1 MADEKK
7 SITINYSGR
16 DIDRDEFVRRA
27 QAKAID
33 WMDYQG
39 LQGDERQ
46 IFLDSFNSKLAEITG
61 AKLNNP
67 TSVEGSAGIITP
79 GGKEQQSGRRF
90 KTRRQFDVNNSVNTY
105 LTGIANAMP
114 NPSVKSPEKVT
125 TPKGKARTTY
135 DNYIAQ
141 SIYGDQDPSEEQLL
155 RWADKY
161 DPVSGTSRSRN
172 GRIEQLKI
180 YLNKYLDEI
189 NSGVY
194 RLTDDQKKEEINTI
208 NTVLRALDSNDDYE
222 IGKTGLIGLLG
233 NFSSKPNVNT
243 GGGGNS
249 GGDAGAAVTAVVQP
263 GEVTEQSDEV
273 IELSDEVIK
282 ELEDELKSIATDY
295 SVTNNKLKTDYILP
309 TPTYYDR
316 NIFAPIYTKF
326 TENPEAYAQNLR
338 HFYESILKI
347 KPEDWKQNP
356 NNNQWYDG
364 KGSFLTWEL
373 GHDDNSTQ
381 DGIDMTSLGI
391 PQEYIDL
398 TSKNDSGPEDTH
410 SSNIWTRQYYTANG
424 YQAKFISDYLNFL
437 AGQGALNK
445 YHIGDNKYL
454 LDGGIDYSK
463 GIIYYY
469 DNKHNRFGEMSL
481 SDPALKK
488 ALIDNGNQST
498 YNELLRGYYN
508 DDAHKSR
515 AKAKKAQLGL
525 KLTLDNSQQETP
537 EQNTEITDDTKFKD
551 RAGSTFWD
559 KLSTS
564 DKANIYALAA
574 DLGSMG
580 ASYVPGYGTV
590 ASLLLGLGSSGIGLW
605 SDLNNSQV
613 SASTAGKN
621 FLMNVGMDA
630 VGAIPFGGTG
640 SNIAKIGKSIMRA
653 TPVLMTAFDLVGNSD
668 KYGVTMK
675 KLTSGN
681 IDELDSKDLANI
693 RQVLTEVIGLG
704 QAGVHRAQERYYRR
718 GGYGIQERRYVGVS
732 KPEYQAVSIQTQN
745 GGTRVVP
752 AKYAQALSKAKTQ
765 DQVDAIISVYNKDA
779 HKPAF
784 IEANTPKNTTVNPD
798 LFSLDGVK
806 INIGAPRRFKAHTNP
821 DVAPVPMINPRTA
834 PKKSQSN
841 ADVQLGGNFWNL
853 WDPLEVRVKPSDV
866 FNLRYNRTQNA
877 AVRTA
882 TGSPFNKKVTTLE
895 DVQSEYRPISS
906 EQAPRREAQSG
917 TPEGN
922 AGNGGTPGTSGTT
935 GGNAGNNTPR
945 TTSQSSSTTKT
956 EESIKDEFTFNE
968 LTRSIGIQQHSKKFN
983 VKAEFDKYVQE
994 HIKANKSPDQIYNEL
1009 RDNNNDGLKKWY
1021 NQVVIKYNSQQKRNK
1036 RRKHANGGMIQ
1047 KFNDGGTTSIPYNW
1061 EFTIPDT
1068 KTTETTTSETKTDET
1083 DDNFVINPVTD
1094 VDRTSQ
1100 EKRVTWADPAITA
1113 LEFGKFAASTLANS
1127 LMLRNSKKMRPVMK
1141 DPVIREYRQWSPK
1154 QYLDEAQRT
1163 KTEYSRLGNLSA
1175 SNTSD
1180 QGTGMAY
1187 MLASKKTGDA
1197 AVLPLLGK
1205 YGEYLTT
1212 SVDKA
1217 IDTANWNVH
1226 NAEKVGRHDVHEGN
1240 ETARVAKINQDILS
1254 DNQFLNHLGTQLVQ
1268 LKTTIQHGV
1277 ADRQLAQYQQD
1288 YQNFLVTDPHIVNAT
1303 RKVREL
1309 QHEIE
1314 SHPEWTDEIKQAKN
1328 AELDRLTNE
1337 SNDIMNRRVAWWQQT
1352 HIKPRTVPFS
1362 SPITSIGRYD
1372 NEDYGFNFN
1381 FKSGGKMKE
1390 SEKQK
1395 QRHEDKKLF
1404 YETQKLLLQES
1415 NKKASGMKSGYA
1427 YFTKLMMQ
1435 SK

>member
-46 IFLDSFNSKLAEITG
+46 MFLDSFNSKLAEITG
-61 AKLNNP
+61 AKLNNSG
-67 TSVEGSAGIITP
+67 SVEGSAGIITP

-90 KTRRQFDVNNSVNTY
+90 KTRRQFDVNSSVNTY

-161 DPVSGTSRSRN
+161 DPVSGTSRGRN
-172 GRIEQLKI
+172 GRIKQLKI

-233 NFSSKPNVNT
+233 NFSSQPIVGT
-243 GGGGNS
+243 RGSGNS
-249 GGDAGAAVTAVVQP
+249 GGDAGAAVTTVVQP
-263 GEVTEQSDEV
+263 DEVTEQSDEV

-295 SVTNNKLKTDYILP
+295 SVTNNELKTDYILP

-326 TENPEAYAQNLR
+326 TEDPEAYAQNLR

-347 KPEDWKQNP
+347 KPESWKQNP

-364 KGSFLTWEL
+364 KGSLLTWEL

-410 SSNIWTRQYYTANG
+410 SSDILTRQYYTANG
-424 YQAKFISDYLNFL
+424 YQAKFVSDYLNFL
-437 AGQGALNK
+437 AKQGALDK

-537 EQNTEITDDTKFKD
+537 KQNTEITDDTKFKD

-580 ASYVPGYGTV
+580 ASYVPGYGTL
-590 ASLLLGLGSSGIGLW
+590 ASLVLGLGSSGIGLW
-605 SDLNNSQV
+605 SDLNNSQI
-613 SASTAGKN
+613 SAATAGKN
-621 FLMNVGMDA
+621 FLMNAGMDV

-640 SNIAKIGKSIMRA
+640 SNIAKIGKSIVRA
-653 TPVLMTAFDLVGNSD
+653 TPVLMSIFDLVGNSD
-668 KYGVTMK
+668 KYGITMK
-675 KLTSGN
+675 KLASGN

-704 QAGVHRAQERYYRR
+704 QAGAHRMQERYYR
-718 GGYGIQERRYVGVS
+718 GTPNS
-732 KPEYQAVSIQTQN
+732 EYQAVSIQTQN
-745 GGTRVVP
+745 GGTRIVP

-765 DQVDAIISVYNKDA
+765 NEVDAIISVYNKDPR
-779 HKPAF
+779 KSAF
-784 IEANTPKNTTVNPD
+784 IEKNTPKNTTVNSD

-806 INIGAPRRFKAHTNP
+806 INIGAPKRFRAHTNP
-821 DVAPVPMINPRTA
+821 DVTPIPMINPKTA

-853 WDPLEVRVKPSDV
+853 WDPLAVRVKPSDV

-895 DVQSEYRPISS
+895 DIQSGYRPISS
-906 EQAPRREAQSG
+906 EQAPRREAASN

-922 AGNGGTPGTSGTT
+922 TRTETTRTT
-935 GGNAGNNTPR
+935 GGNEGTRENSTPR
-945 TTSQSSSTTKT
+945 TTTQTTPT
-956 EESIKDEFTFNE
+956 VTAESIKKEFTVDE
-968 LTRSIGIQQHSKKFN
+968 LAKRLGIQQDSEKLN
-983 VKAEFDKYVQE
+983 VKSKFDEYVQAQVDAGKKPE
-994 HIKANKSPDQIYNEL
+994 QIYNEL
-1009 RDNNNDGLKKWY
+1009 RDDNTLKDWY
-1021 NQVVIKYNSQQKRNK
+1021 NQLNNQSKPKIQESNNQSEPKTQKSK
-1036 RRKHANGGMIQ
+1036 TQKFKKHANGGMIQ
-1047 KFNDGGTTSIPYNW
+1047 KFSTGNVINKEYKW
-1061 EFTIPDT
+1061 EFEIPG
-1068 KTTETTTSETKTDET
+1068 TETTTSETKTDET
-1083 DDNFVINPVTD
+1083 DNNFIIDPVTD
-1094 VDRTSQ
+1094 IDRTSQ
-1100 EKRVTWADPAITA
+1100 EKRVTWADPTITA

-1127 LMLRNSKKMRPVMK
+1127 LILRNAKKMRPVMK

-1163 KTEYSRLGNLSA
+1163 KTEYNRLGNLSA

-1180 QGTGMAY
+1180 QGTAMAY
-1187 MLASKKTGDA
+1187 MLTSKKAGDA
-1197 AVLPLLGK
+1197 AALPLFGK

-1240 ETARVAKINQDILS
+1240 ETARIAKINQDILS

-1268 LKTTIQHGV
+1268 LKNTIQHGV

-1362 SPITSIGRYD
+1362 LPITSVGRYD

-1415 NKKASGMKSGYA
+1415 NKKASNMKSGYA
-1427 YFTKLMMQ
+1427 YFSKLMMQ

>member
-46 IFLDSFNSKLAEITG
+46 MFLDSFNSKLAEITG
-61 AKLNNP
+61 AKLNSP
-67 TSVEGSAGIITP
+67 ESVEGSAGIITP

-90 KTRRQFDVNNSVNTY
+90 KTRRQFDVNSSVNTY

-135 DNYIAQ
+135 SNYIAQ
-141 SIYGDQDPSEEQLL
+141 SIYGDQDPSEAQLL

-161 DPVSGTSRSRN
+161 DPVSGTSRDRS
-172 GRIEQLKI
+172 GRIAELKR
-180 YLNKYLDEI
+180 YLTNYRNEVD
-189 NSGVY
+189 SGVY
-194 RLTDDQKKEEINTI
+194 RLTDDEKKEELKTI
-208 NTVLRALDSNDDYE
+208 DGIISALDSGDDYE
-222 IGKTGLIGLLG
+222 IGKYYGIIDLLG
-233 NFSSKPNVNT
+233 NFSSKPDGDKKDVVGTKDKGT
-243 GGGGNS
+243 GDSN
-249 GGDAGAAVTAVVQP
+249 DAATTVVQP
-263 GEVTEQSDEV
+263 GEVTEQSDGVTELSNEV
-273 IELSDEVIK
+273 IA
-282 ELEDELKSIATDY
+282 ELENELKQVTADY
-295 SVTNNKLKTDYILP
+295 LKTNNKLKTDYILP
-309 TPTYYDR
+309 SPQYYDR
-316 NIFAPIYTKF
+316 NVFTPIYLKF

-364 KGSFLTWEL
+364 KGSLLTWEL

-410 SSNIWTRQYYTANG
+410 SSDILTRQYYTANG
-424 YQAKFISDYLNFL
+424 YQAKFVSDYLNFL
-437 AGQGALNK
+437 AKQGALDK

-488 ALIDNGNQST
+488 ALIDNGNQNT

-515 AKAKKAQLGL
+515 VKSAEEAKKAKKAQLGL

-580 ASYVPGYGTV
+580 ASYVPGYGTL
-590 ASLLLGLGSSGIGLW
+590 ASLVLGLGSSGIGLW

-613 SASTAGKN
+613 SAATAGKN
-621 FLMNVGMDA
+621 FLMNAGMDV

-640 SNIAKIGKSIMRA
+640 SNIAKLGKTIMRA
-653 TPVLMTAFDLVGNSD
+653 TPVLMTAVDFIGNSD
-668 KYGVTMK
+668 KYRITMN
-675 KLTSGN
+675 KLASGN

-693 RQVLTEVIGLG
+693 RQLLTEVIGLG
-704 QAGVHRAQERYYRR
+704 QVGVHRAQERYYR
-718 GGYGIQERRYVGVS
+718 GGGHGIQERRYIGVS

-752 AKYAQALSKAKTQ
+752 AKYAKALSKAKTQ

-798 LFSLDGVK
+798 LFSLDGVR
-806 INIGAPRRFKAHTNP
+806 INIGAPKRFRAHTNP

-841 ADVQLGGNFWNL
+841 TDVQLGGNFWNL

-895 DVQSEYRPISS
+895 DIQSGYRPISS

-922 AGNGGTPGTSGTT
+922 TGTSETTGTT
-935 GGNAGNNTPR
+935 GGNSAPR
-945 TTSQSSSTTKT
+945 TTPTVKT
-956 EESIKDEFTFNE
+956 SESIKSEYTFDY
-968 LTRSIGIQQHSKKFN
+968 LTQRLGIQQHSKKFN
-983 VKAEFDKYVQE
+983 VKSEFDKYVDAQ
-994 HIKANKSPDQIYNEL
+994 IRAGKTADQIYNEL
-1009 RDNNNDGLKKWY
+1009 RDDNTLRQWY
-1021 NQVVIKYNSQQKRNK
+1021 NQVVINYNNQPKRNK

-1047 KFNDGGTTSIPYNW
+1047 KFNDGGNTTTIPYQW
-1061 EFTIPDT
+1061 KFTIPGT
-1068 KTTETTTSETKTDET
+1068 KTTETTISENNET

-1100 EKRVTWADPAITA
+1100 EKKVTWADPAVTA
-1113 LEFGKFAASTLANS
+1113 LEFGKFAASTLANA
-1127 LMLRNSKKMRPVMK
+1127 LILRNAKKMRPVMK

-1362 SPITSIGRYD
+1362 LPITSIGRYD

-1395 QRHEDKKLF
+1395 QRREDKKLF

-1415 NKKASGMKSGYA
+1415 NKKASDMKSGYA